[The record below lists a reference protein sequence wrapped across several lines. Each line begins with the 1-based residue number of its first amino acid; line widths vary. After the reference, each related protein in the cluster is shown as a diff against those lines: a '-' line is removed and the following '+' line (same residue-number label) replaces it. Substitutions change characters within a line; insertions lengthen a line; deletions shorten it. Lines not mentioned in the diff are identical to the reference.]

1 MVTIIDIHQLN
12 LGPFGNL
19 HLLAENSLKKIF
31 FFIFFNNKN
40 KLFYALKEKTTPIER
55 KKDLIV
61 EHCII
66 FFNFLFL
73 VMSYEAQT

>member
-1 MVTIIDIHQLN
+1 
-12 LGPFGNL
+12 
-19 HLLAENSLKKIF
+19 
-31 FFIFFNNKN
+31 
-40 KLFYALKEKTTPIER
+40 LKEKTTPIER

-66 FFNFLFL
+66 FLNFLFL